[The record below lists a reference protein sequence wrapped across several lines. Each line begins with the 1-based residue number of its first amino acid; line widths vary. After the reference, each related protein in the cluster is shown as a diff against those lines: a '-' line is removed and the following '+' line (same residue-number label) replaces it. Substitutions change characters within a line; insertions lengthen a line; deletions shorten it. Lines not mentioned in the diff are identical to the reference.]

1 MTVPI
6 AVAATDDDESD
17 SWCRTARVVRMG
29 LLPNTDASV
38 KALHIDALC
47 QQQGQDKGP
56 RETVGQSKPPHFQ
69 EKSQIVGALQ
79 LAQAMTETVP
89 CGRSHS

>member
-1 MTVPI
+1 MTAPMA
-6 AVAATDDDESD
+6 AVAATDDDESV
-17 SWCRTARVVRMG
+17 SWCRTPRAVRMG

-56 RETVGQSKPPHFQ
+56 RETVGQSKPPHS
-69 EKSQIVGALQ
+69 KKK
-79 LAQAMTETVP
+79 T
-89 CGRSHS
+89 